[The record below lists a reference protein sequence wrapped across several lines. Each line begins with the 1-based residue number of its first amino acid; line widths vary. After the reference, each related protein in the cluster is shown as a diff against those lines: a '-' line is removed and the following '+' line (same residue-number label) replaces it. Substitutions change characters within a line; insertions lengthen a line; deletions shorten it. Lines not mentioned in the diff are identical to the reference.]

1 MPVSFL
7 MRKQTLDFIF
17 RFLTMTGIKLHV
29 FFMLDE
35 CTTKLVIFSTYIT
48 VHCPYNENVQSMCP
62 PTTIHGKYLLCPY
75 IFYLF
80 IKKIYFSLSS
90 FLICRVRVLDTD
102 RINVETKDH
111 HYIY

>member
-17 RFLTMTGIKLHV
+17 RFLAMTGIKLHV

-35 CTTKLVIFSTYIT
+35 CTTKFVIFSTYIT

-62 PTTIHGKYLLCPY
+62 PSTGNICCAL
-75 IFYLF
+75 IFFYLF
-80 IKKIYFSLSS
+80 IKKILFFS
-90 FLICRVRVLDTD
+90 
-102 RINVETKDH
+102 K
-111 HYIY
+111 